1 MQASNNSK
9 SNRHTT
15 LSAWAR
21 ESEDGAGVL
30 TITVPPVLQSF
41 DRRVTCVGIDFP
53 FSHRSVED
61 AANVIHYG
69 EEVRI
74 TPSFRTLTIKLVPK
88 QNAKGVGI
96 DVSAILPLAANRI
109 VSVTNIVGSKKVRF
123 VTEFPHGF
131 FSPGVFGKERKCI
144 LGSYETILGQG
155 VVPLTLVN
163 SQKGASIIDVA
174 KLSYV
179 DDMTV
184 EVPAEEVR
192 GQSIHFGDNDENTS
206 WFLTPTFPS
215 ISSLAD
221 ALSIAFQNIVSLK
234 HDASAGETRVFA
246 GSAASEY
253 DILSYSGDEMGKSV
267 LGFDGIW
274 GGWETIRVPA
284 GEYNVKQGKESCIA
298 NAIQRQLNRFVVEPG
313 KGGFTFRGISGET
326 WRFELPSGNYGHP
339 QKIAFSL
346 CHMMN
351 LTVKGSETNPYLVT
365 FQVNQTGH
373 MGRFIFSLDEGAR
386 AEKDG
391 GPATFDIL
399 LGDEDG
405 AVDAGMFG
413 FERVDLV
420 GRNVYVSTFDVH
432 VPRKSANTNVY
443 RADVDHISETLLIS
457 RVPRKAVDAEIREHK
472 NSLLKCKTVDRMDGS
487 YACHG
492 FKEGEVVNVVSMMH
506 PPDGSTGEEREG
518 FTVSAKRKVL
528 GVVVAAPE
536 DEKAAHASNSCSL
549 FISVPGGIWRGS
561 SGKYVTVSASGAP
574 FSIALFDR
582 SSTNRYFKD
591 SIGSNKLGFTDG
603 VTCGE
608 DGIVRGSGRIDLSR
622 QPVELHL
629 FESTMTKASS
639 TLYNLRG
646 EALLAVLGGAKKH
659 KYHDEAQY
667 GSTTLSSSAPDLKV
681 KVRNA
686 DGSSYRL
693 NGSPVLIS
701 LMFEE
706 L

>member
-1 MQASNNSK
+1 MD
-9 SNRHTT
+9 
-15 LSAWAR
+15 L
-21 ESEDGAGVL
+21 
-30 TITVPPVLQSF
+30 
-41 DRRVTCVGIDFP
+41 
-53 FSHRSVED
+53 
-61 AANVIHYG
+61 AN
-69 EEVRI
+69 
-74 TPSFRTLTIKLVPK
+74 
-88 QNAKGVGI
+88 
-96 DVSAILPLAANRI
+96 
-109 VSVTNIVGSKKVRF
+109 
-123 VTEFPHGF
+123 
-131 FSPGVFGKERKCI
+131 
-144 LGSYETILGQG
+144 
-155 VVPLTLVN
+155 
-163 SQKGASIIDVA
+163 
-174 KLSYV
+174 LSYV

-192 GQSIHFGDNDENTS
+192 GQSLHLGDKDENAS

-221 ALSIAFQNIVSLK
+221 ALSVSFQNIVSLK

-246 GSAASEY
+246 GSATSEY
-253 DILSYSGDEMGKSV
+253 DILSYSGDEMGKSL

-284 GEYNVKQGKESCIA
+284 GEYKVKKGKENCIA

-339 QKIAFSL
+339 QKIASSL
-346 CHMMN
+346 SYMMN

-373 MGRFIFSLDEGAR
+373 MGRFVFSLDEGAR
-386 AEKDG
+386 AEEDG

-405 AVDAGMFG
+405 GAVDAGMFG

-420 GRNVYVSTFDVH
+420 SRNVYVSTFDVH
-432 VPRKSANTNVY
+432 VPRKSSNTNVY

-472 NSLLKCKTVDRMDGS
+472 GGLLKCKTVDRMDGS

-506 PPDGSTGEEREG
+506 LPDGSTGEEREG

-536 DEKAAHASNSCSL
+536 DEKAAHANNACSL
-549 FISVPGGIWRGS
+549 FISGPGGIWRGS

-574 FSIALFDR
+574 FSIALFNK
-582 SSTNRYFKD
+582 SSKNRYFKD
-591 SIGSNKLGFTDG
+591 SIGSNKLGFADG